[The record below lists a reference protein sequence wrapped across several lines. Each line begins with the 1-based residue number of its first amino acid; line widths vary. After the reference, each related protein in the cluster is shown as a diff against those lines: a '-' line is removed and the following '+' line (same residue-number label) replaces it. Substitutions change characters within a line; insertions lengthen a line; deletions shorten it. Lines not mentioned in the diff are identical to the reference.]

1 MKDGKVTALRDE
13 RGALHF
19 EILHALPGR
28 LRIRIEKPVA
38 SERIF
43 RSVDGVLRCSYNPKI
58 RTLLFEYDP
67 AIISE
72 ENLIVRLAAIY
83 AGEKRTALLHIRHS
97 EEKGFSMAPT
107 GGMALALIGLD
118 GLLKLTGAQLAGV
131 SGWLSTGAT
140 LAAVVEHGYQE
151 LQTRGSFDPE
161 VMSIIY
167 LINAIGKTNTF
178 QASLLAWIVTFG
190 RHLIPKAPREQVY
203 LVHPDSRSVTLIPLQ
218 EKRNGMEFA
227 GKMLRRGS
235 EILAR

>member
-1 MKDGKVTALRDE
+1 MRDE

-28 LRIRIEKPVA
+28 LRVQIEKPID
-38 SERIF
+38 SDQIF
-43 RSVDGVLRCSYNPKI
+43 RNVAGVLRCSYNPKI
-58 RTLLFEYDP
+58 QTLLIEYDP
-67 AIISE
+67 DTVSE
-72 ENLIVRLAAIY
+72 ENLIVRLAGVY
-83 AGEKRTALLHIRHS
+83 ACEKQTKLLHIKHS
-97 EEKGFSMAPT
+97 EEKRFSMAPS
-107 GGMALALIGLD
+107 GGLALALIGLD

-167 LINAIGKTNTF
+167 LINSIGKTNTF

-190 RHLIPKAPREQVY
+190 RHLVPKAPREQVY
-203 LVHPDSRSVTLIPLQ
+203 LVHPDGRSATLIPLKD
-218 EKRNGMEFA
+218 KRNSVEFA

-235 EILAR
+235 EILAK

>member
-1 MKDGKVTALRDE
+1 MRDE

-28 LRIRIEKPVA
+28 LRVRLEKPVA
-38 SERIF
+38 SDAIF
-43 RSVDGVLRCSYNPKI
+43 RNVPGVLRCSYNPRI
-58 RTLLFEYDP
+58 HTLLIEYDP
-67 AIISE
+67 DTVSE
-72 ENLIVRLAAIY
+72 DALIVRLAGIY
-83 AGEKRTALLHIRHS
+83 AVERQTKLLHIKRS
-97 EEKGFSMAPT
+97 EEKGFSMGPT

-118 GLLKLTGAQLAGV
+118 GLMKLSGTQLAGI
-131 SGWLSTGAT
+131 SGWFSTGAT

-190 RHLIPKAPREQVY
+190 RHLVPKAPREQVY
-203 LVHPDSRSVTLIPLQ
+203 LVRQGERSATLIPLKD
-218 EKRNGMEFA
+218 KRNSSEFA
-227 GKMLRRGS
+227 GRMLRRGS
-235 EILAR
+235 ELLAR

>member
-1 MKDGKVTALRDE
+1 MRDE

-28 LRIRIEKPVA
+28 LRVQIEKPID
-38 SERIF
+38 SEQIF
-43 RSVDGVLRCSYNPKI
+43 RNVTGVLRCRYNPRI
-58 RTLLFEYDP
+58 QTLLIEYDP
-67 AIISE
+67 DVVSE
-72 ENLIVRLAAIY
+72 DNLIVRLAAVY
-83 AGEKRTALLHIRHS
+83 ACEKQTKLLHVKHS
-97 EEKGFSMAPT
+97 EEKGFSMGPT

-167 LINAIGKTNTF
+167 LINSIGKTNTF
-178 QASLLAWIVTFG
+178 HASLLAWIVTFG
-190 RHLIPKAPREQVY
+190 RHLVPKAAREQVY
-203 LVHPDSRSVTLIPLQ
+203 LVHSDDCSVTLIPLK
-218 EKRNGMEFA
+218 EKRNSAEFA
-227 GKMLRRGS
+227 GKMIRRGS
-235 EILAR
+235 EILAK

>member
-1 MKDGKVTALRDE
+1 MRDE

-28 LRIRIEKPVA
+28 LRIQLEKPVD
-38 SERIF
+38 SEEIF
-43 RSVDGVLRCSYNPKI
+43 RNAAGVLRCNYNPKI
-58 RTLLFEYDP
+58 QTLLVEYDP
-67 AIISE
+67 DAVSE
-72 ENLIVRLAAIY
+72 ENLIVRLAAVY
-83 AGEKRTALLHIRHS
+83 ACEKQTKLLHVKHS
-97 EEKGFSMAPT
+97 EEKRFSMAPT
-107 GGMALALIGLD
+107 GGLALALIGLD
-118 GLLKLTGAQLAGV
+118 GLLKLTGAQLAGI

-167 LINAIGKTNTF
+167 LINSIGKTNTF

-190 RHLIPKAPREQVY
+190 RHLVPKAPREQVY
-203 LVHPDSRSVTLIPLQ
+203 LVQQDGRSATLIPLK
-218 EKRNGMEFA
+218 EKKDSAEFA

-235 EILAR
+235 EILAK

>member
-1 MKDGKVTALRDE
+1 MRDE

-28 LRIRIEKPVA
+28 LRVQIEKPIR

-43 RSVDGVLRCSYNPKI
+43 RNVAGVLRCSYNPKI
-58 RTLLFEYDP
+58 QTLLIEYDP
-67 AIISE
+67 DAVSE
-72 ENLIVRLAAIY
+72 ENLIVRLAAVY
-83 AGEKRTALLHIRHS
+83 ACEKQTKLLHIKHS
-97 EEKGFSMAPT
+97 EEKRFSMAPT
-107 GGMALALIGLD
+107 GGLALALIGLD

-167 LINAIGKTNTF
+167 LINSIGKTNTF

-190 RHLIPKAPREQVY
+190 RHLVPKAPREQVY
-203 LVHPDSRSVTLIPLQ
+203 LVHPDGRSATLIPLKD
-218 EKRNGMEFA
+218 KRNSAEFA

-235 EILAR
+235 EILAK

>member
-1 MKDGKVTALRDE
+1 MRDE

-28 LRIRIEKPVA
+28 LRVQIEKPID
-38 SERIF
+38 SEQIF
-43 RSVDGVLRCSYNPKI
+43 RKVTGVLRCSYNPKI
-58 RTLLFEYDP
+58 QTLLIEYDP
-67 AIISE
+67 DTVSE
-72 ENLIVRLAAIY
+72 ENLIVRLAAVY
-83 AGEKRTALLHIRHS
+83 ACEKQTKLLHVKHS
-97 EEKGFSMAPT
+97 EEKRFSMAPT
-107 GGMALALIGLD
+107 GGLALALIGLD

-167 LINAIGKTNTF
+167 LINSIGKTNTF

-190 RHLIPKAPREQVY
+190 RHLVPKAPREQVY
-203 LVHPDSRSVTLIPLQ
+203 LVHPEGRSATLIPLKD
-218 EKRNGMEFA
+218 KRNSAEFA

-235 EILAR
+235 EILAK

>member
-1 MKDGKVTALRDE
+1 MRDE

-28 LRIRIEKPVA
+28 LRVQIEKPID
-38 SERIF
+38 SEQIF
-43 RSVDGVLRCSYNPKI
+43 RKVAGVLRCSYNPKI
-58 RTLLFEYDP
+58 QTLLIEYDP
-67 AIISE
+67 NTVSE
-72 ENLIVRLAAIY
+72 ETLIVRLAAVY
-83 AGEKRTALLHIRHS
+83 ACAKQTKLLHIKHS
-97 EEKGFSMAPT
+97 EEKSFTMAPT
-107 GGMALALIGLD
+107 DGMALAMIGLD
-118 GLLKLTGAQLAGV
+118 GLLKLTGAQLAGI

-167 LINAIGKTNTF
+167 LINSIGKTNTF

-190 RHLIPKAPREQVY
+190 RHLVPKAPREQVY
-203 LVHPDSRSVTLIPLQ
+203 LVRQDGRSATLIPLK
-218 EKRNGMEFA
+218 EKKNSAEFA

-235 EILAR
+235 EILAK

>member
-1 MKDGKVTALRDE
+1 LRDE

-28 LRIRIEKPVA
+28 LRVQIEKPVD
-38 SERIF
+38 SEQIF
-43 RSVDGVLRCSYNPKI
+43 RNVTGVLRCCYNPKI
-58 RTLLFEYDP
+58 QTLLIEYDP
-67 AIISE
+67 DTVSE
-72 ENLIVRLAAIY
+72 ENLIVRLAAVY
-83 AGEKRTALLHIRHS
+83 ACEKQTKLLHIKHS
-97 EEKGFSMAPT
+97 EEKRFSMAPT
-107 GGMALALIGLD
+107 GGLALALIGLD

-167 LINAIGKTNTF
+167 LINSIGKTNTF

-190 RHLIPKAPREQVY
+190 RHLVPKAPREQVY
-203 LVHPDSRSVTLIPLQ
+203 LVHPDGHSATLIPLK
-218 EKRNGMEFA
+218 EKRNSAEFA

-235 EILAR
+235 EILAK

>member
-1 MKDGKVTALRDE
+1 MRDE
-13 RGALHF
+13 KGALHF

-28 LRIRIEKPVA
+28 LRVQIEKPID
-38 SERIF
+38 SDQIF
-43 RSVDGVLRCSYNPKI
+43 RDVAGVLQCSYNPKI
-58 RTLLFEYDP
+58 RTLLIEYDP
-67 AIISE
+67 DAVSE
-72 ENLIVRLAAIY
+72 DNLIVRLAAVY
-83 AGEKRTALLHIRHS
+83 ACEKKTELLHIKHS
-97 EEKGFSMAPT
+97 EEKGFSMGPT

-167 LINAIGKTNTF
+167 LINSIGKTNTF

-190 RHLIPKAPREQVY
+190 RHLFPKAPREQVY
-203 LVHPDSRSVTLIPLQ
+203 LVHTDEHSATLIPLKK
-218 EKRNGMEFA
+218 KRDSAEFA

-235 EILAR
+235 EMLAK

>member
-1 MKDGKVTALRDE
+1 LREE

-28 LRIRIEKPVA
+28 LRVKIEKPVE
-38 SERIF
+38 SEQLF
-43 RSVDGVLRCSYNPKI
+43 RNVTGVLHCSYNPKI
-58 RTLLFEYDP
+58 QTLLIEYDTE
-67 AIISE
+67 AVSMDK
-72 ENLIVRLAAIY
+72 LIVRLAAVY
-83 AGEKRTALLHIRHS
+83 ACEKHTKLLHIKHS
-97 EEKGFSMAPT
+97 EEERFTMAPT
-107 GGMALALIGLD
+107 GGLALALIGLD
-118 GLLKLTGAQLAGV
+118 GLLKLTGAQLAGI

-151 LQTRGSFDPE
+151 LQLRGSFDPE

-203 LVHPDSRSVTLIPLQ
+203 LVRQNDCSATLIPLQ
-218 EKRNGMEFA
+218 EKRNSAEFA

-235 EILAR
+235 EILAK

>member
-1 MKDGKVTALRDE
+1 MRDE

-28 LRIRIEKPVA
+28 LRIWIEKPVE

-43 RSVDGVLRCSYNPKI
+43 RNVEGEIRCSYNARI
-58 RTLLFEYDP
+58 QTLLVEYDP
-67 AIISE
+67 DGV
-72 ENLIVRLAAIY
+72 NMDKLIVRLAAVY
-83 AGEKRTALLHIRHS
+83 ACEKRTKLLHIKHS
-97 EEKGFSMAPT
+97 EEERFTMAPT
-107 GGMALALIGLD
+107 GGLALALIGLD
-118 GLLKLTGAQLAGV
+118 GLFKLTGAQLAGI

-151 LQTRGSFDPE
+151 LQDRGSFDPE

-167 LINAIGKTNTF
+167 LINSIGKTNTF
-178 QASLLAWIVTFG
+178 QASLLAWIVTCG

-203 LVHPDSRSVTLIPLQ
+203 LIRPDHRSATLIPLQ
-218 EKRNGMEFA
+218 EKRNSAEFA

-235 EILAR
+235 EILAK

>member
-1 MKDGKVTALRDE
+1 MRDE

-28 LRIRIEKPVA
+28 LRVQIEKPID

-43 RSVDGVLRCSYNPKI
+43 RNVTGVLRCCYNPKI
-58 RTLLFEYDP
+58 QTLLIEYDP
-67 AIISE
+67 DAVSE
-72 ENLIVRLAAIY
+72 ENLIVRLAAVY
-83 AGEKRTALLHIRHS
+83 ACEKQTKLLHIKHS
-97 EEKGFSMAPT
+97 EEKRFSMAPT
-107 GGMALALIGLD
+107 GGLALALIGLD

-167 LINAIGKTNTF
+167 LINSIGKTNTF

-190 RHLIPKAPREQVY
+190 RHLVPKAPREQVY
-203 LVHPDSRSVTLIPLQ
+203 LVHPDGRSATLIPLKD
-218 EKRNGMEFA
+218 KRNSAEFA

-235 EILAR
+235 EILAK

>member
-1 MKDGKVTALRDE
+1 MRDE

-19 EILHALPGR
+19 EILHAIPGR
-28 LRIRIEKPVA
+28 LRVQIEKPIR

-43 RSVDGVLRCSYNPKI
+43 RNVTGVRRCTYNPKI
-58 RTLLFEYDP
+58 QTLLIEYNPDEITQDKL
-67 AIISE
+67 IIQM
-72 ENLIVRLAAIY
+72 AAVY
-83 AGEKRTALLHIRHS
+83 ACEKKTELLHIRHS

-107 GGMALALIGLD
+107 GGLALALIGLD
-118 GLLKLTGAQLAGV
+118 GLLKLTGAQLAGI

-151 LQTRGSFDPE
+151 LQLRGSFDPE

-167 LINAIGKTNTF
+167 LINSIGKTNTF

-190 RHLIPKAPREQVY
+190 RHLVPKAPREQVY
-203 LVHPDSRSVTLIPLQ
+203 LVRPGSRSATLIPLQ
-218 EKRNGMEFA
+218 EKKNGVDFA

>member
-1 MKDGKVTALRDE
+1 MRDE

-28 LRIRIEKPVA
+28 LRVQIEKPID
-38 SERIF
+38 SEQIF
-43 RSVDGVLRCSYNPKI
+43 RKVTGVLRCSYNPKI
-58 RTLLFEYDP
+58 QTLLIKYDP
-67 AIISE
+67 DAVSE
-72 ENLIVRLAAIY
+72 ENLIVRLAAVY
-83 AGEKRTALLHIRHS
+83 ACEKQTKLLHIKHS
-97 EEKGFSMAPT
+97 EEKRFSMAPS
-107 GGMALALIGLD
+107 GGLAMALIGLD

-167 LINAIGKTNTF
+167 LINSIGKTNTF

-190 RHLIPKAPREQVY
+190 RHLVPKAPREQVY
-203 LVHPDSRSVTLIPLQ
+203 LVHPEGRSATLIPLKD
-218 EKRNGMEFA
+218 KRNSAEFA

-235 EILAR
+235 EILAK

>member
-1 MKDGKVTALRDE
+1 MRDE

-19 EILHALPGR
+19 EILHAIPGR
-28 LRIRIEKPVA
+28 LRVQIEKPIE

-43 RSVDGVLRCSYNPKI
+43 RNINGIHRCVYNPKI
-58 RTLLFEYDP
+58 QTLLIEYDP
-67 AIISE
+67 NEITQDKLIIQM
-72 ENLIVRLAAIY
+72 AAVY
-83 AGEKRTALLHIRHS
+83 ACEKKTELLHIKHS

-107 GGMALALIGLD
+107 GGLALGLIGLD
-118 GLLKLTGAQLAGV
+118 GLMKMTGAQLAGI

-151 LQTRGSFDPE
+151 LQLRGSFDPE

-167 LINAIGKTNTF
+167 LINSIGKTNTF

-190 RHLIPKAPREQVY
+190 RHLVPKAPREQVY
-203 LVHPDSRSVTLIPLQ
+203 FVRTGSRSATLIPLQ
-218 EKRNGMEFA
+218 EKKNGADFA

-235 EILAR
+235 EILTR

>member
-1 MKDGKVTALRDE
+1 MRDE
-13 RGALHF
+13 RGARHF

-28 LRIRIEKPVA
+28 LRVQIEKPID

-43 RSVDGVLRCSYNPKI
+43 RNVTGVLRCSYNPKI
-58 RTLLFEYDP
+58 QTLLIEYDHD
-67 AIISE
+67 AVSE
-72 ENLIVRLAAIY
+72 ENLIVRLAAVY
-83 AGEKRTALLHIRHS
+83 ACEKQTKLLHIKHS
-97 EEKGFSMAPT
+97 EEKRFSMAPT
-107 GGMALALIGLD
+107 GGLALALIGLD

-167 LINAIGKTNTF
+167 LINSIGKTNTF

-190 RHLIPKAPREQVY
+190 RHLVPKAPREQVY
-203 LVHPDSRSVTLIPLQ
+203 LVHPDGSSATLIPLKD
-218 EKRNGMEFA
+218 KRNSAEFA

-235 EILAR
+235 EILAK

>member
-1 MKDGKVTALRDE
+1 
-13 RGALHF
+13 
-19 EILHALPGR
+19 
-28 LRIRIEKPVA
+28 
-38 SERIF
+38 
-43 RSVDGVLRCSYNPKI
+43 VLQCSYNPKI
-58 RTLLFEYDP
+58 QTLLFEYDP
-67 AIISE
+67 DTVSE
-72 ENLIVRLAAIY
+72 DNLIVRLAAVY
-83 AGEKRTALLHIRHS
+83 AHEKQTKLLHIKHS
-97 EEKGFSMAPT
+97 EEKRFSMAPT

-167 LINAIGKTNTF
+167 LINSIGKTNTF

-203 LVHPDSRSVTLIPLQ
+203 LVHTDNRSVTLIPLQ
-218 EKRNGMEFA
+218 EKRNGVEFA
-227 GKMLRRGS
+227 GKMIRRGS
-235 EILAR
+235 EILAK

>member
-1 MKDGKVTALRDE
+1 MRDE

-28 LRIRIEKPVA
+28 LRVQIEKPID

-43 RSVDGVLRCSYNPKI
+43 RNVTCVLRCSYNPKI
-58 RTLLFEYDP
+58 QTLLIEYDHD
-67 AIISE
+67 AVSE
-72 ENLIVRLAAIY
+72 ENLIVRLAAVY
-83 AGEKRTALLHIRHS
+83 ACEKQTKLLHIKHS
-97 EEKGFSMAPT
+97 EEKRFSMAPT
-107 GGMALALIGLD
+107 GGLALALIGLD

-167 LINAIGKTNTF
+167 LINSIGKTNTF

-190 RHLIPKAPREQVY
+190 RHLVPKAPREQVY
-203 LVHPDSRSVTLIPLQ
+203 LVHPDGRSATLIPLKD
-218 EKRNGMEFA
+218 KRNSAEFA

-235 EILAR
+235 EILAK

>member
-1 MKDGKVTALRDE
+1 MIALRDE

-28 LRIRIEKPVA
+28 LRIHIEKPIV
-38 SERIF
+38 SEEIF
-43 RSVDGVLRCSYNPKI
+43 RNTPGVLRCSYNPKI
-58 RTLLFEYDP
+58 QTLLFEYDP
-67 AIISE
+67 QVIGEDS
-72 ENLIVRLAAIY
+72 LIVRLAAVY
-83 AGEKRTALLHIRHS
+83 AYEKQTKLLHIRHS
-97 EEKGFSMAPT
+97 EEKRFSMAPT
-107 GGMALALIGLD
+107 GGLALALIGLD

-131 SGWLSTGAT
+131 SGWFSTGAT

-167 LINAIGKTNTF
+167 LINSIGKTNTF

-203 LVHPDSRSVTLIPLQ
+203 LVRPEARSVTLIPLQ
-218 EKRNGMEFA
+218 EKRNGAEFA

-235 EILAR
+235 ETLAR

>member
-1 MKDGKVTALRDE
+1 MREE

-28 LRIRIEKPVA
+28 LRVRIEKPIE
-38 SERIF
+38 SEQLF
-43 RSVDGVLRCSYNPKI
+43 RNVTGVLSCSYNPKI
-58 RTLLFEYDP
+58 HTLLIKYDTE
-67 AIISE
+67 AVSMDK
-72 ENLIVRLAAIY
+72 LIVRLAAVY
-83 AGEKRTALLHIRHS
+83 ACEKRTKLLHIKHS
-97 EEKGFSMAPT
+97 EEERFTMAPT
-107 GGMALALIGLD
+107 GGLALALIGLD
-118 GLLKLTGAQLAGV
+118 GLFKLTGAQLAGI

-151 LQTRGSFDPE
+151 LQDRGSFDPE

-167 LINAIGKTNTF
+167 LINSIGKTNTF

-203 LVHPDSRSVTLIPLQ
+203 LVRPDHRSATLIPLQ
-218 EKRNGMEFA
+218 EKRNSAEFA

-235 EILAR
+235 EILAK

>member
-1 MKDGKVTALRDE
+1 MRDE

-28 LRIRIEKPVA
+28 LRVQIEKPID

-43 RSVDGVLRCSYNPKI
+43 RNVTGVLRCSYNPKI
-58 RTLLFEYDP
+58 QTLLIEYDHD
-67 AIISE
+67 AVSE
-72 ENLIVRLAAIY
+72 ENLIVRLAAVY
-83 AGEKRTALLHIRHS
+83 ACEKQTKLLHIKHS
-97 EEKGFSMAPT
+97 EEKRFSMAPT
-107 GGMALALIGLD
+107 GGLALALIGLD

-167 LINAIGKTNTF
+167 LINSIGKTNTF

-190 RHLIPKAPREQVY
+190 RHLVPKAPREQVY
-203 LVHPDSRSVTLIPLQ
+203 LVHPDGSSATLIPLKD
-218 EKRNGMEFA
+218 KRNSAEFA

-235 EILAR
+235 EILAK

>member
-1 MKDGKVTALRDE
+1 MRDE

-28 LRIRIEKPVA
+28 LRVQIEKPVD
-38 SERIF
+38 SDRIF
-43 RSVDGVLRCSYNPKI
+43 RNVTGVLRCSYNPKI
-58 RTLLFEYDP
+58 QTLLIEYDP
-67 AIISE
+67 DVVSE
-72 ENLIVRLAAIY
+72 DNLIVRLAAVY
-83 AGEKRTALLHIRHS
+83 ACAMQTKLLHIKHS
-97 EEKGFSMAPT
+97 EEKRFTMAPT
-107 GGMALALIGLD
+107 GGMALALIGVD

-167 LINAIGKTNTF
+167 LINSIGKTNTF

-190 RHLIPKAPREQVY
+190 RHLVPKAPREQVY
-203 LVHPDSRSVTLIPLQ
+203 LVHPDGRSATLIPLK
-218 EKRNGMEFA
+218 EKRDSVEFA

-235 EILAR
+235 EILAK

>member
-1 MKDGKVTALRDE
+1 MRDE

-28 LRIRIEKPVA
+28 LRVQIEKPID

-43 RSVDGVLRCSYNPKI
+43 RNVAGVLRCSYNPKI
-58 RTLLFEYDP
+58 QTLLIEYDP
-67 AIISE
+67 DAVSE
-72 ENLIVRLAAIY
+72 ENLIVRLAAVY
-83 AGEKRTALLHIRHS
+83 ACEKQTKLLHIKHS
-97 EEKGFSMAPT
+97 EEKRFSMAPT
-107 GGMALALIGLD
+107 GGLALALIGLD

-167 LINAIGKTNTF
+167 LINSIGKTNTF

-190 RHLIPKAPREQVY
+190 RHLVPKAPKEQVY
-203 LVHPDSRSVTLIPLQ
+203 LVHPDGRSATLIPLKD
-218 EKRNGMEFA
+218 KRNSAEFA

-235 EILAR
+235 EILAK

>member
-1 MKDGKVTALRDE
+1 MRDE

-28 LRIRIEKPVA
+28 LRVQIEKPID
-38 SERIF
+38 SEQIF
-43 RSVDGVLRCSYNPKI
+43 RKVTGVLRCSYNPKI
-58 RTLLFEYDP
+58 QTLLIKYDP
-67 AIISE
+67 DAVSE
-72 ENLIVRLAAIY
+72 ENLIVRLAAVY
-83 AGEKRTALLHIRHS
+83 ACEKQTKLLHIKHS
-97 EEKGFSMAPT
+97 EEKRFSMAPS
-107 GGMALALIGLD
+107 GGLALALIGLD

-167 LINAIGKTNTF
+167 LINSIGKTNTF

-190 RHLIPKAPREQVY
+190 RHLVPKAPREQVY
-203 LVHPDSRSVTLIPLQ
+203 LVHPEGRSATLIPLKD
-218 EKRNGMEFA
+218 KRNSAEFA

-235 EILAR
+235 EILAK